1 MTTRLRHVPAMMY
14 AVPAVALLALFVYY
28 PVIDNFR
35 LSLFQ
40 WSAYTPKQTWVGL
53 GNYTTLAGDPVFW
66 RALLNNVFYAVTSV
80 VLQVGFGLLL
90 AGIVEEFVVARWRSF
105 FRIVYF
111 IPVTI
116 SITII
121 GLLFLFLY
129 SPQIGLLDQFLIAI
143 GHPEL
148 ARAWL
153 GDEGTAIWGIIA
165 MSQWQSTGEVMV
177 LFIVAMQKIPREY
190 YESAYLDGAS
200 KFQAFRHITVPMV
213 RDMTTILMIITISGA
228 FLVFNEIMATTAG
241 GPNNASQV
249 LSTWLY
255 FSAFFNDKMGY
266 AAAIASVIFI
276 ITFVTSMGQLL
287 LTGRQTVEY

>member
-1 MTTRLRHVPAMMY
+1 MTARLRHVPAFLY
-14 AVPAVALLALFVYY
+14 VVPAVALLGLFVYY
-28 PVIDNFR
+28 PVLDNFR
-35 LSLFQ
+35 LSLYR
-40 WSAYTPKQTWVGL
+40 WSAYSPKETWVGL
-53 GNYTTLAGDPVFW
+53 GNYVSLAGDPVFW
-66 RALLNNVFYAVTSV
+66 RALVNNVFYAVTSI
-80 VLQVGFGLLL
+80 VLQVGFGLVL
-90 AGIVEEFVVARWRSF
+90 AGIVEEFVVSRLRSF

-111 IPVTI
+111 VPVTI

-129 SPQIGLLDQFLIAI
+129 NPQIGLLDQALVAL

-153 GDEGTAIWGIIA
+153 GNETTAIWGIIA

-190 YESAYLDGAS
+190 YEAAYIDGAS
-200 KFQAFRHITVPMV
+200 KLQAFRHITVPMV
-213 RDMTTILMIITISGA
+213 RDMTAILMIITISGA

-241 GPNNASQV
+241 GPNNSSQV

-266 AAAIASVIFI
+266 AAAIASVIFV
-276 ITFVTSMGQLL
+276 ITFVTSMAQLL
-287 LTGRQTVEY
+287 MTSRQTVEY

>member
-1 MTTRLRHVPAMMY
+1 MTARLRHVPAMLY
-14 AVPAVALLALFVYY
+14 VVPAVALLGIFVYY
-28 PVIDNFR
+28 PVLENFR
-35 LSLFQ
+35 LSLYQ
-40 WSAYTPKQTWVGL
+40 WSAYSPNPTWVGL
-53 GNYTTLAGDPVFW
+53 GNYSDMAADPVFW
-66 RALLNNVFYAVTSV
+66 KALVNNIFYAITSI
-80 VLQVGFGLLL
+80 VLQVGFGLVL
-90 AGIVEEFVVARWRSF
+90 AAIVEEFVIARLRSF

-111 IPVTI
+111 VPVTI
-116 SITII
+116 SMTII

-129 SPQIGLLDQFLIAI
+129 NPDIGLLDQGLVAI

-153 GDEGTAIWGIIA
+153 GDESTAIWGIIA

-190 YESAYLDGAS
+190 YEAAYIAGAS
-200 KFQAFRHITVPMV
+200 KLQAFRYITIPMV
-213 RDMTTILMIITISGA
+213 REMTTILMIITISGA

-255 FSAFFNDKMGY
+255 FSAFFNDHMGY

-276 ITFVTSMGQLL
+276 ITFVTSMAQLL
-287 LTGRQTVEY
+287 FTSRQTLEY